1 MRSAKCSEAYVIKLR
16 CKESDMEQSPQIGD
30 RITDK
35 SAPPDD
41 RTVRD
46 WIGPKAFKH
55 WADLRSWI
63 EAYYPGVFAP
73 DWLYGG
79 KKRGW
84 SLRYK
89 KIKAFCTLLPEY
101 RRLSV
106 LVVLGGAERQKFE
119 ERRYVWRSQL
129 VKLYD
134 EAKTYPDGKW
144 LTAGISSA
152 DDRHDVTELLI
163 MKRPP
168 RSRG

>member
-1 MRSAKCSEAYVIKLR
+1 
-16 CKESDMEQSPQIGD
+16 MEQSPQIGD

-35 SAPPDD
+35 SAMPDEK
-41 RTVRD
+41 TVRD
-46 WIGPKAFKH
+46 WIGLEAFKY
-55 WADLRSWI
+55 WADLQNWI
-63 EAYYPGVFAP
+63 AAYYPGVFAP

-89 KIKAFCTLLPEY
+89 KTKAFCTLLPEY

-106 LVVLGGAERQKFE
+106 LVVLGRAEREKFE
-119 ERRYVWRSQL
+119 ERRYAWRSHL

-134 EAKTYPDGKW
+134 EAKPYPDGKW
-144 LTAGISSA
+144 LTVGISSA
-152 DDRHDVTELLI
+152 DDRHDVMELLA

-168 RSRG
+168 RSDR